1 MIINHYLTT
10 FLKGSTMKELTT
22 TQATLQKDE
31 YLAIVDKTGEH
42 LIAFVTP
49 AKGVNVSHFINAMA
63 DKGINV
69 VLNKRDNSTR
79 TFEL

>member
-1 MIINHYLTT
+1 
-10 FLKGSTMKELTT
+10 MKEIST

-42 LIAFVTP
+42 IVAFVTP
-49 AKGVNVSHFINAMA
+49 AKGVNVSYFISAMA

-69 VLNKRDNSTR
+69 VLNKRDTSSRN
-79 TFEL
+79 FEL